1 MSWTDI
7 IKNEYFDFAGDM
19 DGTAADM
26 DRENSDRIAEYK
38 RAKGFLKQDI
48 ANVIRE
54 LGELQEMMESGQTMD
69 YYANRLPS
77 NQRLPYNSPRVSLVT
92 NEMKKLSDAL
102 GKVSVLLQ

>member
-26 DRENSDRIAEYK
+26 DRENSDRIAEYN
-38 RAKGFLKQDI
+38 RAKGFLEEDI

-54 LGELQEMMESGQTMD
+54 LEELQEMMESGQSIED
-69 YYANRLPS
+69 YG
-77 NQRLPYNSPRVSLVT
+77 T
-92 NEMKKLSDAL
+92 NEMKQLSDAL